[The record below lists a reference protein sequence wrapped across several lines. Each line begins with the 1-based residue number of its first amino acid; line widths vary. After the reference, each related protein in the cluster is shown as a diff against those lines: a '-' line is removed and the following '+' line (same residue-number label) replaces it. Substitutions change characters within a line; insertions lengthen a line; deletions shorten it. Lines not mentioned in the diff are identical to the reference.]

1 MGRIKVGIM
10 VLDRRKDRG
19 ISIVIGGALFFAIVF
34 STLLSY
40 SLVISETTHDYNL
53 SALEKSS
60 NDRDR
65 ATEKFAIQTF
75 SVSGK
80 IGLTINNTGGL
91 PISIIGIFISN
102 STHQFYYNATVG
114 GITPT
119 LPHPVNPRSS
129 SAMLDTGLIF
139 VGGQVYEIKALSSRG
154 QIAIGEFPER
164 ATSSAVFSTIAGLIS
179 LEIATLE
186 WAHWE
191 EGETP
196 SSVTWSKDPEVPK
209 GKDLVWR
216 GVFVNHHT
224 EDLYLRQELIVSV
237 LNIIPDSSENVR
249 LYWWYIIKTSDF
261 TAYTDF
267 SQTIPAGGSAT
278 ITLGSK
284 TKGVG
289 MSTGDAQDIDFD
301 GEYKVSIIVHGRWG
315 SASGANYGQN
325 IAYGAIIGI

>member
-1 MGRIKVGIM
+1 MRRIKGGIM

-19 ISIVIGGALFFAIVF
+19 ISFLIGGALFFTIVF

-40 SLVISETTHDYNL
+40 SLVINETTHDYNL

-60 NDRDR
+60 NNRDR
-65 ATEKFAIQTF
+65 ETEEFVIQTF

-80 IGLTINNTGGL
+80 IGLSINNTGGL
-91 PISIIGIFISN
+91 PISIVGIFISN
-102 STHQFYYNATVG
+102 STHQFYYNETVG

-119 LPHPVNPRSS
+119 LPHHVNPRSS
-129 SAMLDTGLIF
+129 SAVLDTGLIF

-164 ATSSAVFSTIAGLIS
+164 ATSSAVFSTIAGLVS
-179 LEIATLE
+179 LEISTLE

-191 EGETP
+191 KDSTP
-196 SSVTWSKDPEVPK
+196 SSVTWSTDPEVPK
-209 GKDLVWR
+209 GKDLIWR
-216 GVFVNHHT
+216 GVFDNHHT
-224 EDLYLRQELIVSV
+224 EDLYLRQDMIVSV
-237 LNIIPDSSENVR
+237 LNIIPTSSQNVR
-249 LYWWYIIKTSDF
+249 LFWWYIINSDF

-284 TKGVG
+284 TRGVE
-289 MSTGDAQDIDFD
+289 MSEAEAQNIDFD
-301 GEYKVSIIVHGRWG
+301 GEYKVSIIIHGRWG
-315 SASGANYGQN
+315 SGSGTNYGQN
-325 IAYGAIIGI
+325 IAYGGIIGI